1 MDNPGTQFSI
11 ESLYNLTLDEL
22 CRSMSEEVM
31 VHVLNVYPPL
41 QVLQVIWKVRNI
53 CIFSL
58 EIKSNYNVY
67 FF

>member
-1 MDNPGTQFSI
+1 MSNTQVGI

-22 CRSMSEEVM
+22 CRSMNEEVM

-53 CIFSL
+53 YIL
-58 EIKSNYNVY
+58 LLQIKSN
-67 FF
+67 